1 MTPKA
6 TIVIPCR
13 HEEENVG
20 PLIARLSAVL
30 RDAPFELLFVDD
42 SDDERTVDAIAAA
55 AARLERDDLRVR
67 VFHRTGGQRTGG
79 LAGAV
84 VDGFR
89 RARAPKA
96 LVMDADLQHPPELVP
111 ALLAAL
117 DEHDLVMA
125 SRYREGGSS
134 GGLDGPLRRLVST
147 GSTILARLAFP
158 FALRGVT
165 DPMTGFFAVR
175 LGRMDT
181 EKLRSRGFKILLEI
195 LARFPRLRRTEL
207 PLRFAER
214 VAGTSKG
221 DLRQGMLYLRQL
233 PWLRLV
239 TWFAAPAVRWGA
251 LLGTVAAGTAA
262 LAVSPLSG
270 AAVLALLVTAV
281 ALYNTVVGALEVR
294 WRLYGWRT
302 PEAVEQMRWPAAVP
316 DEAKERFTVIV
327 PALNEEFVIAG
338 TLRHLLQ
345 QDHDDYEIL
354 VSLCEGDDATLA
366 EVRRVQALDD
376 PHGRVRTVVRAY
388 SRSNKP
394 RQLNAALAVATGTV
408 IGVVD
413 AEDDV
418 APQLLTRVNTLL
430 GRTDADV
437 VQGGVQL
444 MTLGTR
450 ARDWFKVHN
459 VMEYFFWFTSRMFY
473 QVRTG
478 FVPLGGNTVFIRRR
492 LLEQAGGWPDNLTE
506 DCALGVLLCTRYGA
520 RVVAAYEPELAT
532 REEVPQTIGDR
543 RAGSLFWQRVRWN
556 QGFLSILLEGRW
568 ATLPTL
574 RQRVLAGYI
583 LATPFLQAFSALLL
597 PLSIATIL
605 WLKVPVGVAM
615 LMYAPFVPILI
626 TLATQ
631 LVGLREFAHAYRQKV
646 LWRHYLFLLVGAPVY
661 QWVLMGAAFWAVWQ
675 HVDGNTTW
683 HKTAHGGHHRP
694 LALEGAVA

>member
-20 PLIARLSAVL
+20 PLIDRLSAVL
-30 RDAPFELLFVDD
+30 HDASYELLFVDD

-67 VFHRTGGQRTGG
+67 VFHRTGGQRAGG

-89 RARAPKA
+89 RARARKA

-111 ALLAAL
+111 AILAAL

-175 LGRMDT
+175 LDRMDT

-221 DLRQGMLYLRQL
+221 DLRQGLLYLRQL

-316 DEAKERFTVIV
+316 DEAKERFTIIV
-327 PALNEEFVIAG
+327 PALHEEFVIAG

-388 SRSNKP
+388 TRSNKP

-574 RQRVLAGYI
+574 RQRALAGYI

-694 LALEGAVA
+694 LSLEGAVA